1 MSDYTQPRR
10 KMRLP
15 QLAKHHR
22 RMRIHGPQ
30 SEFVTMCKHV
40 AFHAQVLR
48 ERAER
53 LRSEARAA

>member
-1 MSDYTQPRR
+1 
-10 KMRLP
+10 MRLP

-22 RMRIHGPQ
+22 RMRLHGPQ

-40 AFHAQVLR
+40 AFHAQALR

-53 LRSEARAA
+53 LRSDARAA